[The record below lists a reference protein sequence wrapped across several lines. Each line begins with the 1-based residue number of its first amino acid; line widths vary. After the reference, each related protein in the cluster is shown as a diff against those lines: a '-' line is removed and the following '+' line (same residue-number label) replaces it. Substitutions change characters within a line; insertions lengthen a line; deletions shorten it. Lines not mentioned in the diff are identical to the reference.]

1 MGSLW
6 YQPKLDA
13 LEEGENH
20 SKPYILAS
28 SLIPPSWE
36 IEWPLLTKKWNSNL
50 FNHYRYGRGHNN
62 QSLAFQWSLV
72 SSLLWQKSRPFN
84 GGPWNK
90 RCSLCATVQLEWVAT
105 GSVGFFKGKLGSK
118 WRHGDPEW
126 LRWLYY
132 ITNPHRLVF
141 FSWGYISP
149 FLVIPNLVLYHKNL

>member
-1 MGSLW
+1 MTPTQTWCTRRRGKSLETIHFSI
-6 YQPKLDA
+6 KLDSTKM
-13 LEEGENH
+13 GNWMTPINQ
-20 SKPYILAS
+20 KMK
-28 SLIPPSWE
+28 WE
-36 IEWPLLTKKWNSNL
+36 PLSNL
-50 FNHYRYGRGHNN
+50 FNYHGYGRGHNN
-62 QSLAFQWSLV
+62 QLLAFQWSLV

-84 GGPWNK
+84 RGPWNK

-118 WRHGDPEW
+118 WSHGDPEW

-132 ITNPHRLVF
+132 ITDLHRLVF